1 MPRDRIDVDR
11 RIGRAADRRA
21 GDDRV
26 LEGLAGQDVRRLEVL
41 VHDLDGAAAG
51 LVGDLGALPVGR
63 RDRGAA
69 RQRHAERFGE
79 RIHGRGGAHGVA
91 VADRRR
97 RRRDDVDELVVVDA
111 AGGLLLARLPHD
123 GARADALAV
132 APAVEHRAAG
142 EHDRRN
148 VHRRRRHQAGRGG
161 LVAAGGEHDA
171 VDRIAEQQLDE
182 PEIGEIAVERR
193 RRPLAGLL
201 DRMHRKLEGDAAG
214 VADAVA
220 HAVCELEVMPVARR
234 KIGAGLGDGDDRL
247 VRGELFLGQPVI
259 EVALEVEGGHPG
271 IVRIVEPQPRAQA
284 GLGVSGVGHGGVFSS
299 MGLGARPAEG

>member
-11 RIGRAADRRA
+11 RVGRAADRRT

-26 LEGLAGQDVRRLEVL
+26 LESLAGQDVRGLQVL

-51 LVGDLGALPVGR
+51 LVGDLGALAVGR

-69 RQRHAERFGE
+69 RQRHAERLGE
-79 RIHGRGGAHGVA
+79 RIHGRGRAHGVA

-97 RRRDDVDELVVVDA
+97 RGGDDVDELLVVDA
-111 AGGLLLARLPHD
+111 PRRLFLARLPHD
-123 GARADALAV
+123 GAGADALAV

-142 EHDRRN
+142 QHDRRN
-148 VHRRRRHQAGRGG
+148 VHRRRRHQAGGRG

-182 PEIGEIAVERR
+182 PEIGEVAVERC

-201 DRMHRKLEGDAAG
+201 DRMHRKFERDAAS
-214 VADAVA
+214 VADALA
-220 HAVCELEVMPVARR
+220 HALRQLEVMPVAGREV
-234 KIGAGLGDGDDRL
+234 GTGLGDGDDRL
-247 VRGELFLGQPVI
+247 ARRELFLGQPVI
-259 EVALEVEGGHPG
+259 EVALEIERRHPG
-271 IVRIVEPQPRAQA
+271 IVGIVEPQPRAQA
-284 GLGVSGVGHGGVFSS
+284 GFGVFLVGHD
-299 MGLGARPAEG
+299 GLFR